1 MNRQRRLETVVGE
14 RTRVRRHRHVNIVAV
29 RRLARQ
35 SIGQRIDISDD
46 RVRAAHKRPVVQP
59 PLALRVLENGFRVE
73 SADEV
78 DIARARFRVGV
89 GLIFCDDVVDGP
101 VLDFAQAG
109 DDAAGAVFALVAVD
123 EERVAGG
130 VHYDEEGFAEGVPGG
145 FHLAVFVWRDV
156 DSVAGDVLAAD
167 PVAVSFGWLRVDQ
180 AARRR
185 SALICIELMKAD
197 LQHIANAKQLE
208 KVQVAILR
216 VSAPVQLALLHG
228 AVVGWRNQRSESEGT
243 YRYAQGWCS
252 GARLRRR
259 RWSRL
264 GLG

>member
-29 RRLARQ
+29 RRLASQ
-35 SIGQRIDISDD
+35 CIGKRIDISDN
-46 RVRAAHKRPVVQP
+46 RVRAAHERPVLQP
-59 PLALRVLENGFRVE
+59 PLALGVLENGFGVE

-145 FHLAVFVWRDV
+145 FHFAVFVWRDV
-156 DSVAGDVLAAD
+156 DSVAGDVLPAD
-167 PVAVSFGWLRVDQ
+167 PEAVRVGRLRLDQ

-185 SALICIELMKAD
+185 SALICIKLTKAD

-243 YRYAQGWCS
+243 YRYAQGWCC